1 MEGTED
7 EADGWKTKGITKGK
21 GKGKSKGKGKDKG
34 TTKAQKISN
43 TIAQIFKEMAME
55 GAEALE
61 AEVHAFFGKAYVTQY
76 CKKVS
81 LHY

>member
-1 MEGTED
+1 MG
-7 EADGWKTKGITKGK
+7 GK
-21 GKGKSKGKGKDKG
+21 QNVAPKDRERAKDHAKNKG
-34 TTKAQKISN
+34 TTKAPQISN

-61 AEVHAFFGKAYVTQY
+61 AEVHAFLGKAYVTQY

-81 LHY
+81 LH